1 MKHKLVYVSF
11 FDISEP
17 QTGHK
22 TMIDDDTVATVEYR
36 GHTIKIHPDMEA
48 SHPRLVFD
56 NNSKMLC
63 FSKKFYIGDKHSFKT
78 PDEALEWLEANTDD
92 IWIWNIYMRNH
103 GGLVLSITSFN
114 DRWDSGHIGWAYI
127 IRKDVPNEDTAIT
140 TIQNEIQMY
149 NHYLS
154 GSVYG
159 YRINSDLIPENN
171 VWGYYGDID
180 LPILEA
186 ELEIDRFW
194 EKEAVVDLFMHNCFA
209 L

>member
-1 MKHKLVYVSF
+1 M
-11 FDISEP
+11 
-17 QTGHK
+17 T
-22 TMIDDDTVATVEYR
+22 DDETVATVEYK
-36 GHTIKIHPDMEA
+36 GHTIKICQDPEMP
-48 SHPRLVFD
+48 HPRLDFD
-56 NNSKMLC
+56 NQSKVIC

-92 IWIWNIYMRNH
+92 IWIWKIYMRNH

-127 IRKDVPNEDTAIT
+127 LRKDVPDEDIAIA

-159 YRINSDLIPENN
+159 YIIDSDVIQDNN
-171 VWGYYGDID
+171 QWGYYGDID
-180 LPILEA
+180 LPIRDAKVVIDDFWFKEA
-186 ELEIDRFW
+186 E
-194 EKEAVVDLFMHNCFA
+194 VDLFMQNCFA